1 MAVRRPLVLID
12 GQLAVLPAGDSLP
25 GSGGGGGLVLS
36 QIVLPVSTVV
46 REEAEVVVLDAAIS
60 PSSVLMVFLVP
71 NDDNDAGSLA
81 DDQMQVAATPEAG
94 QIRFTLTG
102 IGPFVGPF
110 TVNYGVSA

>member
-1 MAVRRPLVLID
+1 MAVRRPLVLIN
-12 GQLAVLPAGDSLP
+12 GQLAVLPLGDSLP

-46 REEAEVVVLDAAIS
+46 IDEVEVVVLDAAIS
-60 PSSVLMVFLVP
+60 PASVLLAFLVP

-81 DDQMQVAATPEAG
+81 DDQMQVTATPEAG

-102 IGPFVGPF
+102 LGHFVGPF